1 MNENQ
6 WIYNTNE
13 EVWMNCGSYDTKEEA
28 IQAGKDEYE
37 GNRYQFYVGQISNI
51 NLVPGVNVDYII
63 EDIAENVYSEV
74 GEAAEC
80 YLDDVRKEDS
90 SELEDKLNKVLFEW
104 MDKHDYMPKYFRVNN
119 IECIRLS
126 E

>member
-13 EVWMNCGSYDTKEEA
+13 EVWMNCGSYDTKKEA

-37 GNRYQFYVGQISNI
+37 GNRYQFYVGQISNM
-51 NLVPGVNVDYII
+51 NLVPSVDVDRVID
-63 EDIAENVYSEV
+63 DIAENVYWEV
-74 GEAAEC
+74 GEAAED
-80 YLDDVRKEDS
+80 YLNDVRKEDL
-90 SELEDKLNKVLFEW
+90 SELEDKLNEVLLEW
-104 MDKHDYMPKYFRVNN
+104 MKKHNYSPEYFRVAN
-119 IECIRLS
+119 IECIPLN